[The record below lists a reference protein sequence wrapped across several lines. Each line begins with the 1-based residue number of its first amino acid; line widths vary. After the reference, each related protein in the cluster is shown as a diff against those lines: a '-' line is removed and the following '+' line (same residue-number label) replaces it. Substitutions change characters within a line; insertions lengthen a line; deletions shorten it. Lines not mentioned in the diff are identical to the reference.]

1 MIVSEIAKQ
10 SLDFLQKKKIPGAR
24 MASEEMLCHV
34 LSMTRMEI
42 YLDFERPL
50 TQKEIESCREI
61 LKRLSTGEPI
71 QQILGCVQ
79 FYEAELKITPDVLI
93 PRPETELLVDKI
105 VKELNGRDLASKT
118 LWDVCCGS
126 GCIGIAL
133 KKALPDLKVTL
144 SDLSP
149 KALAVARENAQKNG
163 VDVTFVE
170 GSLLEPFEG
179 SLVDFLVVNPP
190 YISDW
195 DFEQLDSSVKD
206 FEPHLA
212 LRGGCDGLDFYRA
225 LARNYK
231 QFLKPGAMV
240 WLELGTGQGDLVNEL
255 FEGKGV
261 VEKDWSGHDRFFSLE
276 IG

>member
-1 MIVSEIAKQ
+1 MIVSEIMKQ

-34 LSMTRMEI
+34 LSMTRMEL

-50 TQKEIESCREI
+50 TQQEIELCRKI

-79 FYEAELKITPDVLI
+79 FYQTELKITPDVLI

-105 VKELNGRDLASKT
+105 VKELNGHDLDSKT

-133 KKALPDLKVTL
+133 KQALPDLQVTL
-144 SDLSP
+144 SDVSSE
-149 KALAVARENAQKNG
+149 ALAVAQENALKNG
-163 VDVTFVE
+163 VDATFLE
-170 GSLLEPFEG
+170 GSLLKPFEG
-179 SLVDFLVVNPP
+179 SFVDFLVVNPP
-190 YISDW
+190 YISDR
-195 DFEQLDSSVKD
+195 DFEQLDSSVKE

-212 LRGGCDGLDFYRA
+212 LRGGCDGLDFYRE
-225 LARNYK
+225 LARTYK
-231 QFLKPGAMV
+231 QFLKPGGIV
-240 WLELGTGQGDLVNEL
+240 WLELGTGQGSLVNEL